1 MTSVKIRITV
11 FILVVIE
18 PNQTERK
25 MYPQTVTVICPWCRN
40 GFSVVI
46 GALYKSAEA
55 IRKEDRGSLG
65 IDEGINTRCP
75 NIQCNREI
83 FIHFIK

>member
-1 MTSVKIRITV
+1 M

-46 GALYKSAEA
+46 GALNKSAEA